1 VKKLLLAIAISA
13 AALQAQIPEFRITMD
28 REDLDSLLSRD
39 AFSNKA
45 LSAKLEYA
53 GEVWKNIG
61 VRFKGRSNRYFPKHS
76 YRLKLSG
83 RSLNGARQ
91 INLHSMYTD
100 KSFLRE
106 KLAWDVFADIGEMAP
121 RASYAK
127 LTLNGKSQGLYLD
140 VERVDKYF
148 LQNRGRQPGS
158 LYNAGG
164 YYSLA
169 DMSLQSKD
177 LLKLYYPKEI
187 GDEDDYR
194 DLQDLFR
201 TIRDTPDSSFADV
214 MNRTFDM
221 KSVFGW
227 LEGNILLA
235 MGDSYNK
242 NYYLYHDASR
252 PAQQW
257 TIIPWDYDES
267 FGLSGDLAIPYPA
280 SLLNDGFEYRFP
292 ALAGPSNVLK
302 DRIWANPGL
311 RSKLVARV
319 DSLLRTVFTEERM
332 APRIDSLASLI
343 RADAEADTAKWGTT
357 QDFLDNVETVK
368 YFVTARRNYLFA
380 TLIDSPRGMY
390 DIVTMRTTRTGVPYR
405 FTGFDGSLVATL
417 WLTSFRG
424 LDSIQVE
431 SFPDSLPPDLR
442 RADSGRCVKRWLRI
456 TPFPARAK
464 FTARV
469 QWMYHDAS
477 SADREVGHAVKDE
490 RALGCFLREAHR
502 WVPLPAKINP
512 FANLV
517 TIDSITDRQCGPE
530 RYLALYLP

>member
-1 VKKLLLAIAISA
+1 
-13 AALQAQIPEFRITMD
+13 MD
-28 REDLDSLLSRD
+28 REDLDSLLLRD

-45 LSAKLEYA
+45 LSARLEYGGNA
-53 GEVWKNIG
+53 WKDVKI
-61 VRFKGRSNRYFPKHS
+61 RFKGRSNRYFPKHS

-83 RSLNGARQ
+83 KQIGGAHQ
-91 INLHSMYTD
+91 INLHAMYSD

-106 KLAWDVFADIGEMAP
+106 KLSWDLFADIGEMAP
-121 RASYAK
+121 HASYAT
-127 LTLNGKSQGLYLD
+127 LTLNGNRQGLYLD
-140 VERVDKYF
+140 VERVDKDF

-169 DMSLQSKD
+169 DMSVQSKD

-194 DLQDLFR
+194 DLAELFR
-201 TIRDTPDSSFADV
+201 ALRDTPDSAFAEV

-221 KSVFGW
+221 NSVFGW

-267 FGLSGDLAIPYPA
+267 FGLSGDLAVPYPA

-292 ALAGPSNVLK
+292 PLAGPSSVLK
-302 DRIWANPGL
+302 DRIWANRAL
-311 RSKLVARV
+311 KARLVGRV

-332 APRIDSLASLI
+332 FPRIDSLASLI
-343 RADAEADTAKWGTT
+343 RADAEADTAKWGTN
-357 QDFLDNVETVK
+357 QDFLDNVETIK
-368 YFVTARRNYLFA
+368 YFVTARRNYLF
-380 TLIDSPRGMY
+380 TTFIHSPRGMY
-390 DIVTMRTTRTGVPYR
+390 DIVTQRTSRTGVPYR
-405 FTGFDGSLVATL
+405 FVGYDGSLVATV
-417 WLTSFRG
+417 WLTSVRG
-424 LDSIQVE
+424 LDSVQVE
-431 SFPDSLPPDLR
+431 SFPDSLAPDIR
-442 RADSGRCVKRWLRI
+442 PVDAGRCVKRWIRI
-456 TPFPARAK
+456 TPYPAGAT
-464 FTARV
+464 FTATL

-477 SADREVGHAVKDE
+477 SADREVGRGVREE
-490 RALGCFLREAHR
+490 RALQCFLREAHR
-502 WVPLPAKINP
+502 WVPTPARVNP
-512 FANLV
+512 FANTV
-517 TIDSITDRQCGPE
+517 TIDSITEKQCGPE
-530 RYLALYLP
+530 KYFALYLP